1 MSNNITDAVRSATL
15 VALGATSGFTPGF
28 EAYLDS
34 FDIPQ
39 DPTVQPE
46 TTPPPTKHTKPSTAI
61 TAPPGQLTPA
71 QQWINAN
78 IHRFRIVEMEP
89 YGDVPNAK
97 RGVYVEFDDEENPHE
112 PKISSVLRGAKGI
125 DIIHCEPQRGDEN
138 YVNLIMAVEKFDRKA
153 GCSVNVKKRV
163 EHVRRKKAT

>member
-1 MSNNITDAVRSATL
+1 MSNTNSDAVRSATL
-15 VALGATSGFTPGF
+15 AALGATSGFTPGF

-39 DPTVQPE
+39 NPTVEPE
-46 TTPPPTKHTKPSTAI
+46 ATPPLTRPNKPSTAI

-89 YGDVPNAK
+89 YGDVPKAK
-97 RGVYVEFDDEENPHE
+97 RGVYVEFDDEENPQE
-112 PKISSVLRGAKGI
+112 PKISSVLEGAKGVG
-125 DIIHCEPQRGDEN
+125 IIHCQLQRGDEN
-138 YVNLIMAVEKFDRKA
+138 YVDLIMAVEKFDRKA
-153 GCSVNVKKRV
+153 GCSVNG
-163 EHVRRKKAT
+163 